1 MKINTKARILYRNK
15 NKRRNYIIATIQ
27 PVIKWTGSKRYLAGE
42 ILNYFPKEIDTY
54 YEPFVGG
61 GSVLIQLLQNE
72 KIKVNRYV
80 CSDINKYL
88 IDLWL
93 MIRDSPKELIDTY
106 KTMWSE
112 MNQIDDVQF
121 RKSYY
126 VKVRERFNIYHKPE
140 DFLFLSRTAT
150 NGLIRFNS
158 KGQFNSS
165 YHLTR
170 KGIVP
175 ETLEKII
182 NQWSQLLN
190 KHNVEFI
197 CCDYK
202 EIKPKRGDFV
212 YCDPPYINTDSMYF
226 GEIDVDRFFIYLT
239 NLKCKYIF
247 NFNGKRSIKDT
258 TYDVPDDAY
267 SKHIYLNSGNSGF
280 KKLQQTTDKV
290 QESLYIS

>member
-1 MKINTKARILYRNK
+1 MKEGIN
-15 NKRRNYIIATIQ
+15 IASIQ
-27 PVIKWTGSKRYLAGE
+27 PFIKWTGSKRYLAEE

-54 YEPFVGG
+54 YEPFIGG
-61 GSVLIQLLQNE
+61 GSVLVQLLNSD
-72 KIKVNRYV
+72 IKVKEYI
-80 CSDINKYL
+80 CSDINSYL

-93 MIRDSPKELIDTY
+93 MIKENPIKLINTY

-126 VKVRERFNIYHKPE
+126 TKVRERFNTHHKAE

-175 ETLEKII
+175 ETLGKII
-182 NQWSQLLN
+182 SQWSLLLN
-190 KHNVEFI
+190 QYDVRFI

-202 EIKPKRGDFV
+202 DIKPRKDDFV
-212 YCDPPYINTDSMYF
+212 YCDPPYANTNGMYF
-226 GEIDVDRFFIYLT
+226 GAINIDEFFHYLM
-239 NLKCKYIF
+239 NLKCKYVF
-247 NFNGKRSIKDT
+247 NFDGKRSVKDFT
-258 TYDVPDDAY
+258 FDVPDDAY

-280 KKLQQTTDKV
+280 KKLQQTIDKV
-290 QESLYIS
+290 QESLYVS

>member
-1 MKINTKARILYRNK
+1 MIKLLHNK
-15 NKRRNYIIATIQ
+15 N
-27 PVIKWTGSKRYLAGE
+27 
-42 ILNYFPKEIDTY
+42 
-54 YEPFVGG
+54 
-61 GSVLIQLLQNE
+61 
-72 KIKVNRYV
+72 IKVGKFI
-80 CSDINKYL
+80 CSDINSHL

-93 MIRDSPKELIDTY
+93 MIKDNPIKLITEY

-112 MNQIDDVQF
+112 MNKIDDVQF
-121 RKSYY
+121 RKTYY
-126 VKVRERFNIYHKPE
+126 LKVRNRFNTYHQPE

-170 KGIVP
+170 KGIIP
-175 ETLEKII
+175 DTLAKII
-182 NQWSQLLN
+182 NKWSLLLN
-190 KHNVEFI
+190 QYNIEFK

-202 EIKPKRGDFV
+202 EINPKTNDFV
-212 YCDPPYINTDSMYF
+212 YCDPPYVNTDSMYS
-226 GEIDVDRFFIYLT
+226 GEINVDEFFTYLA

-258 TYDVPDDAY
+258 TYNVPDDVY

-280 KKLQQTTDKV
+280 KKLQQTIDKV